1 MDSEEVNDVIG
12 VGCIVKKMKELK
24 AGLSVSLGVGC
35 EDAVPLG
42 EVSNPVF
49 A

>member
-24 AGLSVSLGVGC
+24 AGVSVSLSVGC